1 MTTDSQNPQATP
13 LGATDMIWRLLIV
26 FFVSTALVVAVVS
39 LVWDPATGLAALV
52 AAIICCLAAVAATWL
67 SIYPRGDHFRLIRLY
82 TGSAAR
88 IALPVILL
96 FICKWV
102 MPELF
107 DQGMVYF
114 VVLFYLVGLLTD
126 LMLQLKRIK
135 QIYPDSPGVLGQTA
149 NGDS

>member
-1 MTTDSQNPQATP
+1 MTTDSQNPQTTP
-13 LGATDMIWRLLIV
+13 LGAIDMIWRLLIV
-26 FFVSTALVVAVVS
+26 FFVSAALVVAVAS
-39 LVWDPATGLAALV
+39 LVWDRATGLAALV
-52 AAIICCLAAVAATWL
+52 AAIICCLAAVAATCL

-82 TGSAAR
+82 TASAAR
-88 IALPVILL
+88 LALPVILL
-96 FICKWV
+96 FVCKAI

-107 DQGMVYF
+107 AQGMVYF

-126 LMLQLKRIK
+126 LMLQLRRIK